1 MSTELSIPQ
10 AVQPKP
16 TKKQILD
23 ALIERA
29 KFLHE
34 EREASKL
41 VKHQEVTK
49 LIEEEALKI
58 AAKQIPEI
66 FIYSY
71 RGIGS
76 HCDARINNIQSAKLE
91 RLFKQHEETKEDHFN
106 YSEVKAQLQR
116 KLDATA
122 SVVQQLLTNQ
132 TFIQAADQLIE
143 SK

>member
-16 TKKQILD
+16 TKKQIIE
-23 ALIERA
+23 ALVERA
-29 KFLHE
+29 KLLHE
-34 EREASKL
+34 ERETSKL
-41 VKHQEVTK
+41 VRHQQVTK

-71 RGIGS
+71 RGGGS
-76 HCDARINNIQSAKLE
+76 HCDARINNIKSAKLE
-91 RLFKQHEETKEDHFN
+91 KLFQEHNETQEKHFD
-106 YSEVKAQLQR
+106 YTQVKAELQR

>member
-1 MSTELSIPQ
+1 MNTELSIPQ

-23 ALIERA
+23 ALIKRA
-29 KFLHE
+29 HALHE
-34 EREASKL
+34 EKEAAKL
-41 VKHQEVTK
+41 VKHKQVIE
-49 LIEEEALKI
+49 LIEEEAKKI

-71 RGIGS
+71 RGGGS
-76 HCDARINNIQSAKLE
+76 HCDARINNIKSAKLE
-91 RLFKQHEETKEDHFN
+91 RLLQQHHETKEKHFDYN
-106 YSEVKAQLQR
+106 QVKAELQR
-116 KLDATA
+116 KLDTTNH
-122 SVVQQLLTNQ
+122 VVQQLLTNQ